1 MNTTSPRTID
11 AATAASR
18 LRALTRSGFGR
29 GLPRREADR
38 YILLHAVSAVL
49 GDDETLDEKA
59 FTVRIADWLSEAG
72 ERLET
77 DAVTLRRA
85 LVDEG
90 FVARD
95 GRGRAYR
102 RSKEYERR
110 FVIAGE
116 GDEPAA
122 LAAERCV
129 ACRPDA
135 PRVEDAEAR
144 SLLKELPGWSI
155 EVKDGVPRLSRSFMF
170 PDFQQALTF
179 ADRVGETAEAEDHH
193 PELLVTWG
201 RVTVGWWT
209 HAIGGLHRND
219 FVMAAKTSALFG
231 IAGGTRRKG
240 GKARA

>member
-1 MNTTSPRTID
+1 MHTTSPRTID

-18 LRALTRSGFGR
+18 LRALTKSGFGR

-38 YILLHAVSAVL
+38 YILLHAVSDVL

-59 FTVRIADWLSEAG
+59 FTVRIKDWLADAG
-72 ERLET
+72 ARLET

-85 LVDEG
+85 LVDDG

-95 GRGRAYR
+95 GRGKAYR
-102 RSKEYERR
+102 RSRAYERR
-110 FVIAGE
+110 FVIAAE
-116 GDEPAA
+116 GGGKAA
-122 LAAERCV
+122 LAGERCV
-129 ACRPDA
+129 ACRADA

-144 SLLKELPGWSI
+144 TLLKDLPGWSI
-155 EVKDGVPRLSRSFMF
+155 EVQGGVPRLSRVFTF
-170 PDFQQALTF
+170 PDVRGALDF
-179 ADRVGETAEAEDHH
+179 ADRVGDAAEAEDHH

-219 FVMAAKTSALFG
+219 FVMAAKTSDLYVA
-231 IAGGTRRKG
+231 AGGTRRKG
-240 GKARA
+240 GKDRA